1 MERGAFLRNSQIVV
15 LGICIAVATIVA
27 SVILSQGALKIMK
40 FTKEVITVTGSA
52 QQQIRSDYI
61 VWQCG
66 FSRREADLPTAYK
79 KLNEDLEKVK
89 GYLTVKKVNENEMI
103 ISQIATSV
111 LYEKNKE
118 GKDTNKVEGYLLSQG
133 IEVRSNDIDKI
144 TAVSRAST
152 ELINQSIEFVSAA
165 PQYFYTDL
173 DKLKVEMLAKATEN
187 AKQRAESMVKSTGNH
202 IGLMRSAK
210 MGVFQITP
218 VTSTDV
224 SDWGEND
231 TSSLDKKVM
240 SVVNVS
246 FAIE

>member
-1 MERGAFLRNSQIVV
+1 MESGTFLKNSQIII

-40 FTKEVITVTGSA
+40 FSKEVITVTGSA
-52 QQQIRSDYI
+52 QQEIRSDYI
-61 VWQCG
+61 VWQAG
-66 FSRREADLPTAYK
+66 FSRREASLPTAYK
-79 KLNEDLEKVK
+79 KLNEDLEKIKAYLITK
-89 GYLTVKKVNENEMI
+89 GVNESEMI
-103 ISQIATSV
+103 ISQIATTAV
-111 LYEKNKE
+111 YEKTKE
-118 GKDTNKVEGYLLSQG
+118 GKDTNKIEGYVLAQG
-133 IEVRSNDIDKI
+133 IEVRSHDVDKI
-144 TAVSRAST
+144 TDVSRGST
-152 ELINQSIEFVSAA
+152 ELINNNIEFVSAA
-165 PQYFYTDL
+165 PQYFYTNL
-173 DKLKVEMLAKATEN
+173 DELKVQMLQKATEN
-187 AKQRAESMVKSTGNH
+187 AKKRAESMAKSTGNRVGV
-202 IGLMRSAK
+202 IRSAK